1 MAWNSYCPDFVRPK
15 CKTRQNTHRIL
26 PALRPFLL
34 TRRLITVSLHQSVV
48 IFVTSISHEQ
58 MKNILLPVA
67 AIMMAFFGISYS
79 ACQESKADSKA
90 TGSAV
95 QIREDIARFDQ
106 LLTELKKI
114 QQANVTAYGQ
124 EMGVTSNSNGL
135 ELISKQNEILAT
147 YHEKL
152 ESHRLQLIQADTTN
166 QTRNELQI
174 TELENDITALQT
186 DGDIIRHGLN
196 EEVNTKVTK

>member
-1 MAWNSYCPDFVRPK
+1 
-15 CKTRQNTHRIL
+15 
-26 PALRPFLL
+26 
-34 TRRLITVSLHQSVV
+34 
-48 IFVTSISHEQ
+48 
-58 MKNILLPVA
+58 MKNILLPFA
-67 AIMMAFFGISYS
+67 AITMAFFGISYS

-106 LLTELKKI
+106 LLTDLKKI

-135 ELISKQNEILAT
+135 ELISKQNEVLAT
-147 YHEKL
+147 YHQKL

-174 TELENDITALQT
+174 IELEKDIAALQT
-186 DGDIIRHGLN
+186 DSEIIRHGLS